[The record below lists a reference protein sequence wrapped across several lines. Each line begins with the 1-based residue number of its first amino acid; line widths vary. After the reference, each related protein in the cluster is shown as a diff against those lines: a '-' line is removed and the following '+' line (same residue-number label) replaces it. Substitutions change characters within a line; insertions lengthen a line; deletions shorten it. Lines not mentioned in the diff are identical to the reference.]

1 MVFGR
6 FDHLRKVEVHE
17 MDLHL
22 LWVYPE
28 PIDQGWILGEFRE
41 VWLEFSG

>member
-6 FDHLRKVEVHE
+6 FDHLWKVEGQE

-22 LWVYPE
+22 LWAYPE
-28 PIDQGWILGEFRE
+28 SIDPGWILGEFRE
-41 VWLEFSG
+41 VWLEFSR